1 MMPGS
6 CASMSTSGR
15 RVSRY
20 VVEARWASWVHSSRG
35 RVRASRPSPICSISA
50 SEWKVRGRY
59 SVIGSGPVERPDPRT
74 GLSGCGLR
82 LRLLLRLLRDLG
94 RRLSDALVHMLREL
108 REILDE
114 QVDELGRGA
123 VVLVLVG
130 PRVARVENGRI
141 YARNVAR
148 DVESEIRI
156 LAERHVLQAAVE
168 RRFEQRAGCLDRHAF
183 ADAVFAAGP

>member
-6 CASMSTSGR
+6 CVSISTSGR

-20 VVEARWASWVHSSRG
+20 VVEARCASWVHSSRG

-50 SEWKVRGRY
+50 SERKVRGRY
-59 SVIGSGPVERPDPRT
+59 SVTWIGSCRRPDPET

-82 LRLLLRLLRDLG
+82 PRLLLRVLRDPG
-94 RRLSDALVHMLREL
+94 RGLSDALVDVVREL

-141 YARNVAR
+141 
-148 DVESEIRI
+148 
-156 LAERHVLQAAVE
+156 
-168 RRFEQRAGCLDRHAF
+168 HA
-183 ADAVFAAGP
+183 